1 MQQSTRNILGIAIA
15 VLTGLLVFNASVAWR
30 QTQRLYDQSDL
41 VAHTPKVDAALAH
54 LLQTLTNAETG
65 QRGYLL
71 TSQKRYPR
79 LTIWRSATPTAGSA
93 RSSN

>member
-15 VLTGLLVFNASVAWR
+15 VLIGLLVFNASIAWR

-41 VAHTPKVDAALAH
+41 VAHTLKVDAALTH
-54 LLQTLTNAETG
+54 LLQTLANAETG

-71 TSQKRYPR
+71 TGQKR
-79 LTIWRSATPTAGSA
+79 
-93 RSSN
+93 